1 MSRLRSYEPSFVSVF
16 WLKEKNVHVRV
27 FTSKWRS
34 YMCLPWHTSLSWFST
49 VGINWKVSIVLYC
62 HFFCQSERH
71 AARTQIQVRKFVST
85 LLQLYIFITAVTD
98 WCEQRL
104 EKCIVFIM
112 YVYSYKEKKEE
123 KKHYH
128 NINFGCDWG
137 MIKKFFPSSQAFVN
151 GLLRQKECLFSWR
164 IKIIAKC
171 KRWRDAFKLDTLVCR
186 GSKTCTEIEETGDD
200 LRQRRRKLE
209 PMN

>member
-1 MSRLRSYEPSFVSVF
+1 M
-16 WLKEKNVHVRV
+16 
-27 FTSKWRS
+27 
-34 YMCLPWHTSLSWFST
+34 
-49 VGINWKVSIVLYC
+49 LYC

-112 YVYSYKEKKEE
+112 YVYSYKERKEE

-137 MIKKFFPSSQAFVN
+137 MIKMFKIFSLFP
-151 GLLRQKECLFSWR
+151 GLREQPPSPKRASLQLKN
-164 IKIIAKC
+164 KDYC
-171 KRWRDAFKLDTLVCR
+171 KMQEVERRLQTR
-186 GSKTCTEIEETGDD
+186 HTGLQRLKDMH
-200 LRQRRRKLE
+200 RNRRNRRRPKTEEEKARTNELACLRVAKSR
-209 PMN
+209 

>member
-16 WLKEKNVHVRV
+16 WLKEKNVHVRG

-34 YMCLPWHTSLSWFST
+34 YMCLQWHLSPSWFST
-49 VGINWKVSIVLYC
+49 AGINWKVSIVLYC
-62 HFFCQSERH
+62 HFFCRSERH
-71 AARTQIQVRKFVST
+71 AALTQIQVCKFVSM

-98 WCEQRL
+98 WCERRL

-112 YVYSYKEKKEE
+112 YAYSYKERKEE

-137 MIKKFFPSSQAFVN
+137 TIKMFNFFPLFP
-151 GLLRQKECLFSWR
+151 GLCERPPSPKRVSLQLKNKDYCKMQEVERCPQTRHRACQFAEAQRHAQK
-164 IKIIAKC
+164 
-171 KRWRDAFKLDTLVCR
+171 
-186 GSKTCTEIEETGDD
+186 
-200 LRQRRRKLE
+200 
-209 PMN
+209 